1 MAIRVDDYLSPSAVA
16 EMRVT
21 IANADEN
28 EVFFVGKTN
37 DKNIVENI
45 APFARGNQSAVP
57 IVKEIAERGDVVVHN
72 HPSGVLIPSQNDLFI
87 AAELSDMG
95 IASYIVNNTV
105 DKIYV
110 IIEPFSKSTK
120 VPIDKAKLCDMLAP
134 GGVVAQRLAGYEYRP
149 QQIEMI
155 EHIVDAFNSEKIAAV
170 EAGTGVGKSMAYL
183 IPAIYWSITNNERC
197 VVSTNTINLQ
207 EQLIHK
213 DIPFLQKAL
222 DVKFNAILVKGRG
235 NYICLRKL
243 NSLQRNQESLFPEAE
258 LQEIQ
263 ALAEWAE
270 VTPDGSKSDLN
281 FMPKS
286 SVWEN
291 VCAESDSCLRSFC
304 PYFKRCFVYKAKRR
318 ANKAHIL
325 IVNHHLLFSDLAVKS
340 LGFEIAVL
348 PKYHHVIFDEAHNI
362 EEIATDYFG
371 FGVTRTGINRVF
383 HRLHHRKE
391 GKNLG
396 YLNLLDKKLSAA
408 LDERPYTPF
417 QKIVDRIQLELLSLS
432 ETLYDQNNEVMQTM
446 FNHLNTYGQAQQME
460 NRFRID
466 TDNFSNTEWRRDVLA
481 EVNKF
486 LSALERFYS
495 SLVFMLNSMDSV
507 DIVLSE
513 DILSTKIDIDSQ
525 ALRIKAIM
533 DSMKRIL
540 LTSDEENVRWIETKR
555 MSSGNDI
562 VRLRL
567 APLNIS
573 DQMKEFVFEKFKTI
587 ILTSATLTVSGL
599 KHGDEFSFLSRQ
611 IGLDQLKPA
620 QINKVKIPPSFDFKN
635 QVIMAIPTDVPD
647 VDDRKYS
654 EELADIIF
662 RALLVSGGRAFVL
675 FTSYGILNQVY
686 QMLEPKLARQRIASL
701 KQGQIDRHHLLQ
713 QFKKDT
719 TSVLFGTDSFW
730 QGVDVEGEAL
740 ESVIITKLPFRVPTD
755 PIIEARIQAIER
767 NGGNAFME
775 YSVPQAVI
783 KLKQGF
789 GRLIRKKTD
798 RGSVFILDKRIL
810 EKFYGRIFLQSLP
823 NAQLVTGPSLTVL
836 QSVEQFF
843 KAFRNN
849 QS

>member
-1 MAIRVDDYLSPSAVA
+1 
-16 EMRVT
+16 MRVA

-37 DKNIVENI
+37 DVNIVESI
-45 APFARGNQSAVP
+45 MPVARGNQSAVP
-57 IVKEIAERGDVVVHN
+57 VVKEMAARGDVVVHN
-72 HPSGVLIPSQNDLFI
+72 HPSGGLIPSQNDLFI
-87 AAELSDMG
+87 AAELSDIG

-105 DKIYV
+105 DEIYV
-110 IIEPFSKSTK
+110 VIEPFAKSVK
-120 VPIDKAKLCDMLAP
+120 VPIDKEKLCDMLIP
-134 GGVVAQRLAGYEYRP
+134 GGVVAQRLAGYEYRL

-155 EHIVDAFNSEKIAAV
+155 EHIVEAFNSEKITAI

-183 IPAIYWSITNNERC
+183 IPAIYWSTTNNERC

-222 DVKFNAILVKGRG
+222 DVKFNAVLVKGRS

-243 NSLQRNQESLFPEAE
+243 QSIQKNQESLFPDSEM
-258 LQEIQ
+258 QEIQ
-263 ALAEWAE
+263 VLAEWAE
-270 VTPDGSKSDLN
+270 VTQDGSKSDLN
-281 FMPKS
+281 FIPKT

-304 PYFKRCFVYKAKRR
+304 PHFKKCFVYKAKRL

-325 IVNHHLLFSDLAVKS
+325 VVNHHLLFADLAVKS
-340 LGFEIAVL
+340 LGFEVAVL
-348 PKYHHVIFDEAHNI
+348 PRYHHIIFDEAHNI

-371 FGVTRTGINRVF
+371 FGVTRTGINRVL

-391 GKNLG
+391 GKSLG
-396 YLNLLDKKLSAA
+396 YLNLLEKKLSTELAQRSYA
-408 LDERPYTPF
+408 PF
-417 QKIVDRIQLELLSLS
+417 QKIVDRIQVELLSLS
-432 ETLYDQNNEVMQTM
+432 ETLYDQNNEVMQTI
-446 FNHLNTYGQAQQME
+446 FNHLNNYSQMQPIE

-466 TDNFSNTEWRRDVLA
+466 TENFSTESWRRDVLA
-481 EVNKF
+481 EMNKF
-486 LSALERFYS
+486 LTALERFYD
-495 SLVFMLNSMDSV
+495 SLVFMLNKIDSI
-507 DIVLSE
+507 DIELSD

-525 ALRIKAIM
+525 ALRIKVII
-533 DSMKRIL
+533 DSMKRII
-540 LTSDEENVRWIETKR
+540 LTSDEESVRWIETKR

-562 VRLRL
+562 VRLRS

-573 DQMKEFVFEKFKTI
+573 NHMKKLVFDAFETI
-587 ILTSATLTVSGL
+587 ILTSATLTVTGL
-599 KHGDEFSFLSRQ
+599 KHGDEFSFLSKQ
-611 IGLDQLKPA
+611 IGLDEVKSDR
-620 QINKVKIPPSFDFKN
+620 INKVKIPPSFDFKN
-635 QVIMAIPTDVPD
+635 QVMMAIPTDVPD
-647 VDDRKYS
+647 VDDRDYS
-654 EELADIIF
+654 EQLSDIIF

-686 QMLEPKLARQRIASL
+686 QILEPRLARQKIASL
-701 KQGQIDRHHLLQ
+701 KQGQVDRHHLLQ
-713 QFKKDT
+713 QFKKNI

-740 ESVIITKLPFRVPTD
+740 ESVIITKLPFRVPTE
-755 PIIEARIQAIER
+755 PIIEARIHAIEQ

-810 EKFYGRIFLQSLP
+810 QKFYGRIFLQSLP
-823 NAQLVTGPSLTVL
+823 NAQLITGPSQTVL

-843 KAFRNN
+843 NSFRNHR
-849 QS
+849 S